1 MTTEY
6 YLQEGDVQADVA
18 RDLLDQAEHPDQVHW
33 SPRPDVYGG
42 GVYVLGDESIAQRT
56 LAVRKAR
63 RQEEADRIAAN
74 LAAADE
80 RDSHEAVASGLA
92 TPAEAGFPAS
102 GGTDPGSAAE
112 AERNA
117 AASGRDDAQAEGDE
131 DATTEDEGTE
141 ETGDDGKPLTPA
153 QKRARTRAARQQAE
167 ADKAAAEQTA
177 ATPEKSE

>member
-1 MTTEY
+1 VTTEY

-18 RDLLDQAEHPDQVHW
+18 RDLLEQAEHPDQVHW

-92 TPAEAGFPAS
+92 TPGEAGFPANT
-102 GGTDPGSAAE
+102 GTDPGSGAE
-112 AERNA
+112 G
-117 AASGRDDAQAEGDE
+117 AASDDAQAEGDE
-131 DATTEDEGTE
+131 AVTTEDEGAE
-141 ETGDDGKPLTPA
+141 ETDDDGKPLTPA

-167 ADKAAAEQTA
+167 ADKAAADEA
-177 ATPEKSE
+177 AANEEKSE